1 MADTNKREAGRRQSE
16 HNHQQQYTQE
26 YRKQYSTKK
35 GAGYGGFGGF
45 IAAISFTGIMLYM
58 PFIFHFPEGT
68 FIYTLGT
75 TATGI
80 KSDPVISG
88 LAGFAIILI
97 QGIVVGIIFG
107 IVTSKV
113 KALHPSHKKKGVG
126 LGLATGIIAFL
137 VLYLPVMLSVY
148 PQLLSRAFTSY
159 PTAELTT
166 RGIQSY
172 NNMIVSSYPKYL
184 PGILGLGALAYLVYG
199 FFMGGIITLAY
210 SVYNFDLMKMKEKE
224 RQEKE
229 EVEAKKA
236 QDEKTR
242 NDTRQQK

>member
-1 MADTNKREAGRRQSE
+1 MADTNKGEGGRRQSE

-26 YRKQYSTKK
+26 HRKQYSVKK
-35 GAGYGGFGGF
+35 GAGYGAFGGF

-75 TATGI
+75 IVTGI

-88 LAGFAIILI
+88 LAGFAILLI
-97 QGIVVGIIFG
+97 QGIVVGVIFG
-107 IVTSKV
+107 VVTSKV

-172 NNMIVSSYPKYL
+172 NNMILSSYPKYL
-184 PGILGLGALAYLVYG
+184 PGIIGLGALAYLVYG

-229 EVEAKKA
+229 EEAKKA
-236 QDEKTR
+236 KDEKT
-242 NDTRQQK
+242 QQK

>member
-1 MADTNKREAGRRQSE
+1 MADNNKREGGRRRSE

-26 YRKQYSTKK
+26 YKKQYSVKK
-35 GAGYGGFGGF
+35 GAGYGAFGGF

-75 TATGI
+75 TVTGI

-88 LAGFAIILI
+88 LAAFSIILI

-107 IVTSKV
+107 VVTSKV

-172 NNMIVSSYPKYL
+172 NNMILSSYPKYL
-184 PGILGLGALAYLVYG
+184 PGIIGLGALAYLVYG

-229 EVEAKKA
+229 EEEEEEEEAKKA
-236 QDEKTR
+236 KDEK
-242 NDTRQQK
+242 NQK

>member
-1 MADTNKREAGRRQSE
+1 MADTNKREGGRRRSE

-26 YRKQYSTKK
+26 YKKQYSVKK
-35 GAGYGGFGGF
+35 GAGYGAFGGF
-45 IAAISFTGIMLYM
+45 IAAISFTGIMLSM

-75 TATGI
+75 TVTGI

-88 LAGFAIILI
+88 LAAFSIILI

-107 IVTSKV
+107 VVTSKV

-137 VLYLPVMLSVY
+137 VLYLPVVMSVY

-172 NNMIVSSYPKYL
+172 NNMILSSYPKYL

-210 SVYNFDLMKMKEKE
+210 SVYNFDLMKMKEIE

-229 EVEAKKA
+229 EEEAKKA
-236 QDEKTR
+236 KDEK
-242 NDTRQQK
+242 NQK

>member
-1 MADTNKREAGRRQSE
+1 MADTNKGEGGRRQSE

-26 YRKQYSTKK
+26 HRKQYSVKK
-35 GAGYGGFGGF
+35 GAGYGAFGGF

-75 TATGI
+75 IVTGI

-88 LAGFAIILI
+88 LAGFAILLI

-107 IVTSKV
+107 VVTSKV

-172 NNMIVSSYPKYL
+172 NNMILSSYPKYL
-184 PGILGLGALAYLVYG
+184 PGIIGLGALAYLVYG

-229 EVEAKKA
+229 EEAKKA
-236 QDEKTR
+236 KDEKT
-242 NDTRQQK
+242 QQK

>member
-1 MADTNKREAGRRQSE
+1 MADTDNRDVARRSE
-16 HNHQQQYTQE
+16 QQNHQQQHTQE
-26 YRKQYSTKK
+26 YKKQYSTKK

-45 IAAISFTGIMLYM
+45 IAAIGFTGIMLYM

-75 TATGI
+75 TVTGI
-80 KSDPVISG
+80 KSDPVTSG

-107 IVTSKV
+107 VVTSKV

-148 PQLLSRAFTSY
+148 PQLLGRAFTSY

-172 NNMIVSSYPKYL
+172 NNMIISSSYPKYL
-184 PGILGLGALAYLVYG
+184 PGILGLGIFAYLVYG
-199 FFMGGIITLAY
+199 ALMGGIVTLAY
-210 SVYNFDLMKMKEKE
+210 SVYNFDFMKMKEKE

-229 EVEAKKA
+229 EGKKA
-236 QDEKTR
+236 KDEK
-242 NDTRQQK
+242 NQK